1 MVLQSPTILRAA
13 DENLIYLPSATKTP
27 LQSSSFGGNSPFGQM
42 IDGQSLKKIEEE
54 ELKKMKL
61 QPPFWSN
68 DVDGQSLVAGTGDN
82 LPIQFSFSSAKL
94 FIFCLHIQ
102 CY

>member
-27 LQSSSFGGNSPFGQM
+27 LQSSSFDGNPPFGQM

-54 ELKKMKL
+54 ELKKIEIAT
-61 QPPFWSN
+61 PI
-68 DVDGQSLVAGTGDN
+68 LV
-82 LPIQFSFSSAKL
+82 K
-94 FIFCLHIQ
+94 
-102 CY
+102 